1 MVASVLSGLTLTSFA
16 FDTPNDVKDVALTL
30 TAPKAGYT
38 ANMDNTSVTCGNS
51 MEYKVIGVNWYK
63 DGNFD
68 PLNDR
73 LGRDGNENYFIGGHT
88 YTVKVLLEVKGN
100 RTWNFKTE
108 GGVRDYSYINATIN
122 GQKATVSAHEISPE
136 NPK

>member
-51 MEYKVIGVNWYK
+51 MEYKVIGT
-63 DGNFD
+63 G
-68 PLNDR
+68 
-73 LGRDGNENYFIGGHT
+73 T
-88 YTVKVLLEVKGN
+88 
-100 RTWNFKTE
+100 RT
-108 GGVRDYSYINATIN
+108 
-122 GQKATVSAHEISPE
+122 EISIL
-136 NPK
+136 